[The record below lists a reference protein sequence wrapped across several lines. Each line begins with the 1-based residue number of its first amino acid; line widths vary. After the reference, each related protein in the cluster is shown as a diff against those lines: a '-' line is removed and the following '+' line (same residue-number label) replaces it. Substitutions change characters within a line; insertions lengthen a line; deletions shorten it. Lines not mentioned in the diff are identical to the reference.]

1 MLFKNVAQ
9 LFMRHFVEF
18 IIFVPANLLNELWI
32 LKKSSYNFKNVFVVN
47 LEREINMQKKR
58 VTKINNLLFNP
69 TNLLALSK

>member
-32 LKKSSYNFKNVFVVN
+32 LKKSLYNFKNVFVVN